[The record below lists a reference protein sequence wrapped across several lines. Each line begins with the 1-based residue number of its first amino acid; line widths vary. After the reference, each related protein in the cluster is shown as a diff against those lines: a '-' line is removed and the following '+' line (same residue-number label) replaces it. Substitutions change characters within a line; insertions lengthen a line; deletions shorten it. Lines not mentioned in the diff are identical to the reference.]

1 MIDIGFN
8 FLSASTILSNQYSFL
23 KLICL
28 WQVVIFDKTRIESR
42 FPDRSNQRKNVES
55 VESSSL
61 LIKPSNPRICGLF
74 FGFQWLLSDTGK
86 SFSEALILGST
97 NPKYDRRLFIDLRV
111 QYMKNPS
118 SEHGENKGRTCK
130 QHVLNMFSS
139 CSPHV
144 LSLEFLCIELVN
156 LWTIG
161 CHIVG

>member
-1 MIDIGFN
+1 MRKGV
-8 FLSASTILSNQYSFL
+8 LL
-23 KLICL
+23 KR
-28 WQVVIFDKTRIESR
+28 FRI
-42 FPDRSNQRKNVES
+42 VECFS
-55 VESSSL
+55 YLELARSSL
-61 LIKPSNPRICGLF
+61 LKKYQLCSPSVHIVISTFKQLQLEWIEVQFRF
-74 FGFQWLLSDTGK
+74 TGK

-111 QYMKNPS
+111 QYMKIPS

-144 LSLEFLCIELVN
+144 LSLEFSCIELVN
-156 LWTIG
+156 LWTIC